1 MRRGEQSQRVYVI
14 EGKKKKVGWQWA
26 GERERFNIF
35 NIQGRKMSRILLQT
49 MARENVGQPPEFA
62 LSTLTI

>member
-1 MRRGEQSQRVYVI
+1 MSLKR
-14 EGKKKKVGWQWA
+14 KKKVGRQWG

>member
-1 MRRGEQSQRVYVI
+1 MSLK
-14 EGKKKKVGWQWA
+14 GKKKSWAAVGW
-26 GERERFNIF
+26 GEREIQYIF
-35 NIQGRKMSRILLQT
+35 NIQGRKMSRILPQI